1 MIGAWKP
8 RPPAPSVEER
18 IEALETR
25 MGLLATSLQDFGW
38 RLAQL
43 DRERL
48 EELKRLRQDVEDLA
62 LKAESQVHVNTDT
75 HRRLGELEKALGTLL
90 ATKEPPAPTMPPSL
104 ALDYRYYEGAARTLR
119 TMGYTWEG
127 GALWKPPLGKP
138 PRFFGDSEGGAA

>member
-48 EELKRLRQDVEDLA
+48 EELKRLRQDVDDLT
-62 LKAESQVHVNTDT
+62 LKADSQVYVNTDT

-90 ATKEPPAPTMPPSL
+90 ATKEPPAEPEPPPNTLTRAYAAVVLVQRLGYSWDGRSWEPTNSGPGYVS
-104 ALDYRYYEGAARTLR
+104 GAA
-119 TMGYTWEG
+119 
-127 GALWKPPLGKP
+127 
-138 PRFFGDSEGGAA
+138 

>member
-48 EELKRLRQDVEDLA
+48 DELKLLRQDVDDARNQLQA
-62 LKAESQVHVNTDT
+62 QVTVNQDV
-75 HRRLGELEKALGTLL
+75 RDRLRVLDRAVGALL
-90 ATKEPPAPTMPPSL
+90 ATKEPPPDEVFPTAPSSMV
-104 ALDYRYYEGAARTLR
+104 AAARTLV
-119 TMGYTWEG
+119 TMGWTWHG
-127 GALWKPPLGKP
+127 GQLWKPPLGKP

>member
-48 EELKRLRQDVEDLA
+48 EELKRLRQDVDSFVELDRSQRVVNEDA
-62 LKAESQVHVNTDT
+62 A
-75 HRRLGELEKALGTLL
+75 RRLGELEKALGTLL
-90 ATKEPPAPTMPPSL
+90 ATKEPPAPAMPPSL

-119 TMGYTWEG
+119 MMGYTWEG
-127 GALWKPPLGKP
+127 GALWKPPVSTP
-138 PRFFGDSEGGAA
+138 GDVSGAA